1 MGLSSGVVF
10 GWWNLFFLMV
20 KVIAAEA
27 DPSLSTFSVKDLLP
41 LFVIVTEGLLVRDR
55 GRKGF
60 QG

>member
-41 LFVIVTEGLLVRDR
+41 LFV
-55 GRKGF
+55 
-60 QG
+60 